1 MRHGPP
7 PPDSYKERAKQFR
20 KGIGMALEL
29 SKPQR
34 RLWGIG
40 LLLLFINRLAGLVLP
55 ASPMILI
62 DNAIPNKDF
71 GLLYLTVGAIAFA
84 TIIQGLTSFGLTQLI
99 SKAGQRLIAD
109 LRKKIQVHVS
119 KLPLKYFD
127 QNRTGDVVSRIM
139 NDVDG
144 LRNLLGTGIVD
155 LFGSVITAVLAYV
168 ILLFIDIQLTL
179 LVTFF
184 IAIFSVILAKAYS
197 FLRPVYKK
205 RFRLRGE
212 INGRLTESIGG
223 MRVVKSFHAE
233 KTEHNV
239 FAKGIQDY
247 LDNILKTITAT
258 STIALSSTVLVGVL
272 GAVIA
277 LYGGHRLIAGTFE
290 VGEFISY
297 LFYMG
302 IMVGPVSRIVSLG
315 TQFSEVFA
323 GMDRMSETMELE
335 TEWEEE
341 KKKKRLKNID
351 GTIEFQNVSFSYDGK
366 RTVLKDINFTS
377 PAGTVTALVG
387 PSGSG
392 KSTMI
397 GLIAAFHFAKEG
409 KVFIDGHDIST
420 VRLHDYRAQ
429 IGCVLQEGFLFS
441 GTIAENIRYARQDAT
456 DEEVRQAAE
465 LANCMEF
472 VEQFEDGFETVIGE
486 RGIKLSGGQRQRV
499 AIARALLADPKILIL
514 DEATSAL
521 DTESEQLVQNGLD
534 HLLEGRTTF
543 VIAHRLSTIRHADQI
558 LVLDEGKLIEKG
570 SHDELILSKGMYAEM
585 VERQELSGRDLV

>member
-1 MRHGPP
+1 
-7 PPDSYKERAKQFR
+7 
-20 KGIGMALEL
+20 MALEL

-71 GLLYLTVGAIAFA
+71 RLLYLTVGAIAFA

-119 KLPLKYFD
+119 KLPLRYFD

-155 LFGSVITAVLAYV
+155 LFGSVITAVLAYI
-168 ILLFIDIQLTL
+168 ILLFIDFQLTL

-184 IAIFSVILAKAYS
+184 IVIFSVILAKAYS

-277 LYGGHRLIAGTFE
+277 LYGGHRLIDGTFE
-290 VGEFISY
+290 IGEFISY

-323 GMDRMSETMELE
+323 GLDRMSETMDIE

-341 KKKKRLKNID
+341 KKKKRLTKID
-351 GTIEFQNVSFSYDGK
+351 GTIEFQNVKFSYDGK
-366 RTVLKDINFTS
+366 RTVLEDINFTS

-409 KVFIDGHDIST
+409 NVSIDGHDIST
-420 VRLHDYRAQ
+420 VRLHDYRSQ

-441 GTIAENIRYARQDAT
+441 GTIAENVKYARQDAT
-456 DEEVRQAAE
+456 DEEIQQAAE

-472 VEQFEDGFETVIGE
+472 VEQFEEGFETVIGE

-558 LVLDEGKLIEKG
+558 LVLNEGKLVEKG
-570 SHDELILSKGMYAEM
+570 THEELILGNGMYAEM